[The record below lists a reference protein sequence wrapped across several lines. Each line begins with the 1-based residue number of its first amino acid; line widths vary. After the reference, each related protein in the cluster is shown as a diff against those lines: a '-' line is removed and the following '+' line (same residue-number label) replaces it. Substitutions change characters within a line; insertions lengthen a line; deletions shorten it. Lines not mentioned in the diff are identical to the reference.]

1 MTDYII
7 PVIIVFIVVYA
18 LIKGVPVFDVFISGA
33 KEGFGTAA
41 SVLPA
46 LIGLMTAIGM
56 FKASGA
62 LDMLTAAI
70 RPLAQMVH
78 IPPEVVP
85 LAIVRPISGS
95 GALAVFQDILKSYG
109 PDSLIGQVASVMQGS
124 TETTFYTVAVYYGAV
139 QVRETGRT
147 IPAALAG
154 DLTGLLVSVLAV
166 RLLFGGG

>member
-7 PVIIVFIVVYA
+7 PAIIVFIVVYA

-33 KEGFGTAA
+33 KEGFGTAT
-41 SVLPA
+41 SVLLA

-124 TETTFYTVAVYYGAV
+124 TETTFYTIAVYYGVTKV
-139 QVRETGRT
+139 QRTRHTLASSLIGDVTGFFMS
-147 IPAALAG
+147 ALTVQ
-154 DLTGLLVSVLAV
+154 LIL
-166 RLLFGGG
+166 R

>member
-7 PVIIVFIVVYA
+7 PAIIVFIVVYA

-33 KEGFGTAA
+33 KEGFGTAT

-124 TETTFYTVAVYYGAV
+124 TETTFYTIAVYYGVTKV
-139 QVRETGRT
+139 QRTRHTLASSLVGDVTGFFMS
-147 IPAALAG
+147 ALTVQ
-154 DLTGLLVSVLAV
+154 LIL
-166 RLLFGGG
+166 R

>member
-7 PVIIVFIVVYA
+7 PAIIVFIVVYA

-62 LDMLTAAI
+62 LAMLTAAI

-95 GALAVFQDILKSYG
+95 GALAVFQDTLKSYG

-124 TETTFYTVAVYYGAV
+124 TETTFYTIAVYYGVTKV
-139 QVRETGRT
+139 QRTRHTLASSLVGDVTGFFMS
-147 IPAALAG
+147 ALTVQ
-154 DLTGLLVSVLAV
+154 LIL
-166 RLLFGGG
+166 R

>member
-7 PVIIVFIVVYA
+7 PAIIVFIVVYA

-33 KEGFGTAA
+33 QEGFGTAA

-124 TETTFYTVAVYYGAV
+124 TETTFYTIAVYYGVTKV
-139 QVRETGRT
+139 QRTRHTLASSLVGDVTGFFMS
-147 IPAALAG
+147 ALTVQ
-154 DLTGLLVSVLAV
+154 LIL
-166 RLLFGGG
+166 R

>member
-7 PVIIVFIVVYA
+7 PAIIVFIVVYA

-33 KEGFGTAA
+33 KEGFGTAT
-41 SVLPA
+41 SVLLA

-124 TETTFYTVAVYYGAV
+124 TETPFYTIAVYYGVTKV
-139 QVRETGRT
+139 QRTRHTLASSLVGDVTGFFMS
-147 IPAALAG
+147 ALTVQ
-154 DLTGLLVSVLAV
+154 LIL
-166 RLLFGGG
+166 R

>member
-7 PVIIVFIVVYA
+7 PAIIVFIVVYA

-33 KEGFGTAA
+33 KEGFGTAT
-41 SVLPA
+41 SVLLA

-78 IPPEVVP
+78 IPPC
-85 LAIVRPISGS
+85 L
-95 GALAVFQDILKSYG
+95 L
-109 PDSLIGQVASVMQGS
+109 
-124 TETTFYTVAVYYGAV
+124 YTSD
-139 QVRETGRT
+139 
-147 IPAALAG
+147 AA
-154 DLTGLLVSVLAV
+154 DD
-166 RLLFGGG
+166 

>member
-1 MTDYII
+1 M
-7 PVIIVFIVVYA
+7 
-18 LIKGVPVFDVFISGA
+18 L
-33 KEGFGTAA
+33 
-41 SVLPA
+41 A

-124 TETTFYTVAVYYGAV
+124 TETTFYTIAVYYGVTKV
-139 QVRETGRT
+139 QRTRHTLASSLVGDVTGFFMS
-147 IPAALAG
+147 ALTVQ
-154 DLTGLLVSVLAV
+154 LIL
-166 RLLFGGG
+166 R

>member
-1 MTDYII
+1 MTDFII
-7 PVIIVFIVVYA
+7 PAVIVFIIVYA
-18 LIKGVPVFDVFISGA
+18 LIRGVKVFDVFVAGA

-41 SVLPA
+41 TVLPA

-62 LDMLTAAI
+62 LDMLTAAL
-70 RPLAQMVH
+70 RPIANLAQV
-78 IPPEVVP
+78 PPEVVP

-124 TETTFYTVAVYYGAV
+124 TETTFYTIAVYYGV
-139 QVRETGRT
+139 TKVSRT
-147 IPAALAG
+147 RHTLVSSLTG
-154 DLTGLLVSVLAV
+154 DLTGFLMSAV
-166 RLLFGGG
+166 TVQLMLH

>member
-7 PVIIVFIVVYA
+7 PAIIVFIVVYA

-33 KEGFGTAA
+33 KEGFGTAT
-41 SVLPA
+41 SVLLA

-124 TETTFYTVAVYYGAV
+124 TETTFYTIAVYYGVTKV
-139 QVRETGRT
+139 QRTRHTLASSLVGDVTGFFMS
-147 IPAALAG
+147 ALTVQ
-154 DLTGLLVSVLAV
+154 LIL
-166 RLLFGGG
+166 R

>member
-1 MTDYII
+1 M
-7 PVIIVFIVVYA
+7 F
-18 LIKGVPVFDVFISGA
+18 FISGA
-33 KEGFGTAA
+33 KEGFGTAT

-46 LIGLMTAIGM
+46 LISLMTAIGM

-124 TETTFYTVAVYYGAV
+124 TETTFYTIAVYYGSPRYSAPA
-139 QVRETGRT
+139 
-147 IPAALAG
+147 IPWQALW
-154 DLTGLLVSVLAV
+154 
-166 RLLFGGG
+166 

>member
-7 PVIIVFIVVYA
+7 PAIIVFIVVYA

-33 KEGFGTAA
+33 KEGFGTAT
-41 SVLPA
+41 SVLLA

-56 FKASGA
+56 VKASGA
-62 LDMLTAAI
+62 LDMLTAE
-70 RPLAQMVH
+70 MVH

-124 TETTFYTVAVYYGAV
+124 TETTFYTIAVYYGVTKV
-139 QVRETGRT
+139 QRTRHTLASSLIGDVTGFFMS
-147 IPAALAG
+147 ALTVQ
-154 DLTGLLVSVLAV
+154 LIL
-166 RLLFGGG
+166 R

>member
-7 PVIIVFIVVYA
+7 PAIIVFIVVYA

-33 KEGFGTAA
+33 KEGFGTAT
-41 SVLPA
+41 SVLLA

-124 TETTFYTVAVYYGAV
+124 TETTFYTIAVYYGVTKV
-139 QVRETGRT
+139 QCTRHTLASSLIGDVTGFFMS
-147 IPAALAG
+147 ALTVQ
-154 DLTGLLVSVLAV
+154 LIL
-166 RLLFGGG
+166 R

>member
-7 PVIIVFIVVYA
+7 PAIIVFIVVYA

-33 KEGFGTAA
+33 KEGFGTAT
-41 SVLPA
+41 SVLLA

-124 TETTFYTVAVYYGAV
+124 TETTFYTIAVYYGVTKV
-139 QVRETGRT
+139 QRT
-147 IPAALAG
+147 RH
-154 DLTGLLVSVLAV
+154 TLVSSLVGDVTGFFMSALTV
-166 RLLFGGG
+166 QLILR